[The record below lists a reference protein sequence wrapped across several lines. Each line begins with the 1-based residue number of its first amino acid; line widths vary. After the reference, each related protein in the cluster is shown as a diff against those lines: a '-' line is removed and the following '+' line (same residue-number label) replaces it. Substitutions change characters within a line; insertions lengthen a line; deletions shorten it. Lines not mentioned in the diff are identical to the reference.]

1 MFSAV
6 FTGSIFSVKT
16 IPYVYYYREILV
28 FVNKWDINYV
38 KFHSSKVP
46 KYVKPFHRFIS
57 GGAIVGKAHLHKTI
71 CLSVSKS
78 LMRRSGYIR
87 NPRVWLLSPASVE
100 GVNIDGATIHSGEGR
115 D

>member
-1 MFSAV
+1 M
-6 FTGSIFSVKT
+6 GYKLC
-16 IPYVYYYREILV
+16 EISLI
-28 FVNKWDINYV
+28 K
-38 KFHSSKVP
+38 SSKICE
-46 KYVKPFHRFIS
+46 PFHRFIS